1 MSLKDDLKGR
11 IPKEELKGLPN
22 RFDIMGD
29 IAVVSVP
36 EELGLY
42 KEDIAYA
49 IMERMQNIK
58 SVLNKVSKLEGNRRI
73 ADFEIIAGN
82 STETIHKEFG
92 FSYKI
97 DLRQSFF
104 NGRLSYERKR
114 VASLVKEWERVL
126 VPFSG
131 VGPFAI
137 PAAAS
142 AASLVAMEI
151 NSSACKS
158 FTENCRLNKIE
169 DKIHIINADANS
181 IPNLIKTE
189 FDRAIIPTPYG
200 MDHFLETISPLVKDS
215 GFIHFYTF
223 KPKEQ
228 IPELIERYEDMRFE
242 VLFHRRCGNVAPGI
256 SRWVFDLKKS
266 ET

>member
-1 MSLKDDLKGR
+1 MSIKD
-11 IPKEELKGLPN
+11 ELKGKIPEKEFKKLPN
-22 RFDIMGD
+22 RFDIIGD
-29 IAVVSVP
+29 IAVVSIP
-36 EELGLY
+36 DELECY
-42 KEDIAYA
+42 KKDIANA
-49 IMERMQNIK
+49 IMYRMQNIK
-58 SVLNKVSKLEGNRRI
+58 HVLNKVSKLEGNRRV

-114 VASLVKEWERVL
+114 VASMVKPGERVL

-137 PAAAS
+137 PATTS
-142 AASLVAMEI
+142 AACVIAVEM
-151 NSSACKS
+151 NGAACKS
-158 FTENCRLNKIE
+158 FTKNCRLNKLE

-181 IPNLIKTE
+181 IPNLLKTE

-200 MDHFLETISPLVKDS
+200 MDYFLETISPLVKDG

-223 KPKEQ
+223 KPKEE
-228 IPELIERYEDMRFE
+228 IPELIERYENTGFE

-256 SRWVFDLKKS
+256 SRWVFDLKK
-266 ET
+266 

>member
-11 IPKEELKGLPN
+11 IPEKELDILPK
-22 RFDIMGD
+22 RFDIIGD
-29 IAVVSVP
+29 IAIVSIP
-36 EELGLY
+36 EELESY
-42 KEDIAYA
+42 KEDIART
-49 IMERMQNIK
+49 IMGKMQNIK
-58 SVLNKVSKLEGNRRI
+58 NVLNKVSKLEGNRRV

-114 VASLVKEWERVL
+114 VKSMVKPGERVL
-126 VPFSG
+126 IPFSG

-137 PAAAS
+137 PAAAT
-142 AASLVAMEI
+142 AASVVAVEM
-151 NSSACKS
+151 NGAACKS
-158 FTENCRLNKIE
+158 FTKSCRLNKFE

-181 IPNLIKTE
+181 IPNLLKTE

-200 MDHFLETISPLVKDS
+200 MDHFLETISPLVKDG

-223 KPKEQ
+223 KPKEE
-228 IPELIERYEDMRFE
+228 IPELIEKYEDMGFE
-242 VLFHRRCGNVAPGI
+242 VLFYRRCGNVAPGI
-256 SRWVFDLKKS
+256 SRWVFDLKK
-266 ET
+266 

>member
-1 MSLKDDLKGR
+1 MSLKD
-11 IPKEELKGLPN
+11 ELKGKIPEKELEKLPKH
-22 RFDIMGD
+22 FDIIGD
-29 IAVVSVP
+29 IAVVSIP
-36 EELGLY
+36 EELTNY
-42 KEDIAYA
+42 KNEIASA
-49 IMERMQNIK
+49 IMGRMQNIK
-58 SVLNKVSKLEGNRRI
+58 NVLNKVSKLEGNKRV

-114 VASLVKEWERVL
+114 VASLVKAGEKVL

-137 PAAAS
+137 PAAAA
-142 AASLVAMEI
+142 AASLVAVEM
-151 NSSACKS
+151 NSAACKS
-158 FTENCRLNKIE
+158 FTKNCKLNKLE

-181 IPNLIKTE
+181 IPNLLKTE

-200 MDHFLETISPLVKDS
+200 MDHFLETISPLVKEG

-223 KPKEQ
+223 KPKEV
-228 IPELIERYEDMRFE
+228 IPELIERYEGMGFE

-256 SRWVFDLKKS
+256 SRWVFDLKK
-266 ET
+266 